1 MKGKV
6 VVIGLGHLGSHVM
19 EILALRGIANEL
31 VGIDHNKRKEWGE
44 IQDLADMMPYLGKQ
58 TLIRSG
64 GYEDLADADIAVLT
78 ACGKICDE
86 DRLQELS
93 GSISVIDQILPE
105 VRKNHFKGIMIVL
118 TNPCDLIAY
127 YVSTQIEG
135 KVIGTGT
142 ALDSARL
149 RARIARTLHL
159 APSEIQGCCI
169 GEHGDSQ
176 TVLWSQTRAGAVP
189 AEKLLTQ
196 EEKSQIEQDT
206 ISAGCEIALHKGST
220 EFGIGMAACQI
231 IQAILGDEHRIIPCS
246 VDPKGA
252 YGQSGFFTSIP
263 CIISREG
270 ARPMEELEL
279 SESERNRF
287 IKSCEML
294 KAMIKEQKIDKGSRN
309 L

>member
-6 VVIGLGHLGSHVM
+6 VVIGLGHLGAHVM
-19 EILALRGIANEL
+19 EILALRGIASEL

-44 IQDLADMMPYLGKQ
+44 IQDLADMMPYLDRQ
-58 TLIRSG
+58 TQIRRG
-64 GYEDLADADIAVLT
+64 CYEDLVDADIAVLT

-93 GSISVIDQILPE
+93 GSIAVIDQILPE
-105 VRKNHFKGIMIVL
+105 VKKNHFHGTMIVL
-118 TNPCDLIAY
+118 TNPCDLISY
-127 YVSTQIEG
+127 YVSRQIDG
-135 KVIGTGT
+135 DVIGTGT
-142 ALDSARL
+142 SLDSARL
-149 RARIARTLHL
+149 CSRIARTLHL
-159 APSEIQGCCI
+159 APSDIHGCCI

-176 TVLWSQTRAGAVP
+176 TILWSQTRAGNVP
-189 AEKLLTQ
+189 VEKLLTQ
-196 EEKSQIEQDT
+196 EEKMQIEKDT
-206 ISAGCEIALHKGST
+206 IRAGCEIALHKGST

-231 IQAILGDEHRIIPCS
+231 IQAILRDEHRIIPCS

-263 CIISREG
+263 CIISKEG

-294 KAMIKEQKIDKGSRN
+294 KAMIKEQKIDKESRN